1 MENVE
6 FLLAWT
12 EDLKKEI
19 ETLNFDADDIRKDFF
34 KLFYDSTYS
43 YYLGYVS
50 YALSSSIIKGDVV
63 FKENLSPFKVHLDR
77 LIEISQLP
85 ILTKSYKNA
94 LNRNLNIETWSIF
107 ELCVTTFCNALSNE
121 EELNKLLRYN
131 FNDILKILN
140 KSTIDD
146 NNLEKLKQKLIV
158 EHLSHVPIQ
167 RKVDFLFKK
176 GKHYYRDSKKDREFL
191 VFYGKLRNTLHSNY
205 IYHGNEYEYKFGE
218 AHFLFNKGKL
228 VKWTDP
234 FAPSP
239 KLYIYLSAQLKEIW
253 KTLVLSIKHGKKIE
267 YPDLDQN

>member
-1 MENVE
+1 MEDVD
-6 FLLAWT
+6 FLLNWT

-19 ETLNFDADDIRKDFF
+19 KDLKFERDDIRKDFF

-50 YALSSSIIKGDVV
+50 YALSSSIIKGNVA
-63 FKENLSPFKVHLDR
+63 FKENLSSFKVHLDR

-85 ILTKSYKNA
+85 VLTKSYKNS

-107 ELCVTTFCNALSNE
+107 ELCVTTFCGALCDAD
-121 EELNKLLRYN
+121 ELNKLLSYN
-131 FNDILKILN
+131 FNDTQKILKE
-140 KSTIDD
+140 STIDD
-146 NNLEKLKQKLIV
+146 ANLEKLKQKLIV
-158 EHLSHVPIQ
+158 EHLTHVPIQ

-176 GKHYYRDSKKDREFL
+176 APNYYRDSKKDREFL
-191 VFYGKLRNTLHSNY
+191 VFYGKLRNTIHSNY
-205 IYHGNEYEYKFGE
+205 IYHGKNYEYKFGE
-218 AHFLFNKGKL
+218 AHFLFDKEKL

-239 KLYIYLSAQLKEIW
+239 KLYIYLSTQLKEIW
-253 KTLVLSIKHGKKIE
+253 KTLALSIKHEEKIE